1 MPENERDK
9 MLFVKTQDLKVG
21 MRLARPIYNR
31 KGVLLFEQDS
41 KLTSQSIT
49 SIINFKLIGVYIL
62 EPAEPAPPMTEQDM
76 AFERFQAEYVYQ
88 LMDEMEGIVKNGKDQ
103 KLNYYVNVIT
113 KNYGHNEGKI
123 QFIQSLRSNEDYVF
137 KHSLNV
143 AILATMMA
151 YQMKLRIEDCEE
163 IIISAVLHDIG
174 KIIPDNNNK
183 AAGDSEEDNAE
194 VLLLQEMQGHD
205 LLEQIY
211 SGKPNIKRICRQ
223 AFQARREYLE
233 GKNNSVRMVNG
244 SKILMIA
251 DYFDTMTAMSYK
263 KTPQSEVITIKQM
276 MDNPQFFDP
285 RALQALID
293 SINLVIP
300 GMSVELNT
308 GDKALV
314 LLENKENILRPLVL
328 LFRDNSMMDLAAR
341 ENRDI
346 EIVDIMK
353 TLDNRYI
360 MVHNS
365 N

>member
-41 KLTSQSIT
+41 KLTSQSIS
-49 SIINFKLIGVYIL
+49 SITNFKLIGVYIL
-62 EPAEPAPPMTEQDM
+62 EPAEPAPPTTEQDM

-88 LMDEMEGIVKNGKDQ
+88 LMDEMEGIVRNGKDQ
-103 KLNYYVNVIT
+103 KLNYYVSVIT
-113 KNYGHNEGKI
+113 KTYGHNEDKI
-123 QFIQSLRSNEDYVF
+123 QFIQSLRTNEDYVF

-151 YQMKLRIEDCEE
+151 YRMKLRIEDCEE
-163 IIISAVLHDIG
+163 IITSAVLHDIG
-174 KIIPDNNNK
+174 KVIPNNNK
-183 AAGDSEEDNAE
+183 ADAVSEEDDAE
-194 VLLLQEMQGHD
+194 IPLLQEMQGHD

-328 LFRDNSMMDLAAR
+328 LFRDNSMMDLADR

-360 MVHNS
+360 MVNNS